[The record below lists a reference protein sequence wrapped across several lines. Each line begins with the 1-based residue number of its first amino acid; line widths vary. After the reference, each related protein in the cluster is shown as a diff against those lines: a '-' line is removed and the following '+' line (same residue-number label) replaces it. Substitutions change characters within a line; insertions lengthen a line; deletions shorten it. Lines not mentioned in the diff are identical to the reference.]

1 MTKIKVPARV
11 KRNKLDSL
19 TNWFTQSNAE
29 TAAALFGTN
38 TSKII
43 IALDGNGYMTS
54 FGSCK
59 SDGFG
64 DGHLKFV
71 KLRKITDGFWSFI

>member
-1 MTKIKVPARV
+1 MQKIKVPTRV

-43 IALDGNGYMTS
+43 VALDGNGYMAS

-59 SDGFG
+59 SDGFN

-71 KLRKITDGFWSFI
+71 KLRKIADGFWSFI

>member
-11 KRNKLDSL
+11 KKNKLDSL

-38 TSKII
+38 TAKII
-43 IALDGNGYMTS
+43 VALDGNGYMTS

-59 SDGFG
+59 SDGFN

-71 KLRKITDGFWSFI
+71 KLRKIEDGFWSFI

>member
-11 KRNKLDSL
+11 KKNKLDSL

-43 IALDGNGYMTS
+43 VALDGTGYMAS

-59 SDGFG
+59 SDGFN

-71 KLRKITDGFWSFI
+71 KLRKIEDGFWSFI

>member
-1 MTKIKVPARV
+1 MKKIKVPVRV

-29 TAAALFGTN
+29 TAAALFGTS

-43 IALDGNGYMTS
+43 VALDGTGYMAS

-59 SDGFG
+59 SDGFN

-71 KLRKITDGFWSFI
+71 KMRKIEDGYWSFI

>member
-11 KRNKLDSL
+11 KRIKLDSL

-54 FGSCK
+54 FGRCK
-59 SDGFG
+59 SDGFS

-71 KLRKITDGFWSFI
+71 KLRKIEDGFWSFI

>member
-43 IALDGNGYMTS
+43 VALDGNGYMTS
-54 FGSCK
+54 FDRCK
-59 SDGFG
+59 SDGFS

-71 KLRKITDGFWSFI
+71 KLRKIEDGIFSFI

>member
-1 MTKIKVPARV
+1 MTKIKVPVRV
-11 KRNKLDSL
+11 KRNKLYSL

-43 IALDGNGYMTS
+43 VALDGTGYMAS
-54 FGSCK
+54 FDRFK
-59 SDGFG
+59 SDGFS
-64 DGHLKFV
+64 DGHIKFV
-71 KLRKITDGFWSFI
+71 KMRKIEDGYWSFI

>member
-1 MTKIKVPARV
+1 MAKIKVPARV
-11 KRNKLDSL
+11 KKNKLDSL

-29 TAAALFGTN
+29 TAEALFGTN

-43 IALDGNGYMTS
+43 IALDGNGYMVS

-59 SDGFG
+59 SDGFS

-71 KLRKITDGFWSFI
+71 KLRKIEDGIFSFI